1 MDQKIKSKETQSL
14 IINNA
19 FELFYKHGY
28 NKTSIPEIIKGTGLS
43 KGAFYHHFNSKKN
56 IGEKV
61 IDLTV
66 RKRVYERMVVP
77 LKNPNDEPVIP
88 LLCDVFIKRIEGYSD
103 LEKDLGCP
111 ANNLINEIGYSE
123 NSFRKMLRGIIDN
136 WQLVMVNLLEQGKI
150 KGEIRKNVDA
160 SATAIFLISAFEGV
174 RGIRKVYD
182 NDKILDEYLIAVK
195 NYIEQLA

>member
-1 MDQKIKSKETQSL
+1 MDQKIKSKETQNL

-77 LKNPNDEPVIP
+77 LKNPDDAPVIP

-136 WQLVMVNLLEQGKI
+136 WQLVMINLLEQGKI
-150 KGEIRKNVDA
+150 KGEIRKNIDT

-182 NDKILDEYLIAVK
+182 DDKILDEYLIAVK

>member
-1 MDQKIKSKETQSL
+1 MNQKIKSKETQNL
-14 IINNA
+14 IINSA

-66 RKRVYERMVVP
+66 RKRVYERMVAP
-77 LKNPNDEPVIP
+77 LKNPDSAPVIP

-123 NSFRKMLRGIIDN
+123 NSFREMLRDIIDH
-136 WQLVMVNLLEQGKI
+136 WQKIMVDLLEQGKI
-150 KGEIRKNVDA
+150 KGEIRKNVDT

-174 RGIRKVYD
+174 RGIRKVYN

-195 NYIEQLA
+195 SYIEQLA